1 MSPLLKFFMTHHLL
15 KVTVRSLTRAHLFLT
30 QKINAFFLKSFEC
43 GTSLAVQWL
52 RLHTCNAGVA
62 GSIPG
67 QKTKIPHHALR
78 CGQK

>member
-1 MSPLLKFFMTHHLL
+1 MNPLLKIFTTHHLS
-15 KVTVRSLTRAHLFLT
+15 KVIVISLTRAHIFLT
-30 QKINAFFLKSFEC
+30 QKINAFFLKSIEC

-67 QKTKIPHHALR
+67 RKTKIPHHALW